1 MRKIL
6 LLISLVLLG
15 SCSCL
20 LSQVPPQYVYI
31 TDSTCM
37 APLPDYRPLAPA
49 KDNCGVPVVTQ
60 DPEPGFILGYPGAR
74 VEVKIRATDNS
85 KNYKQ
90 MKFFVTL
97 LDTIPPTIDSTLLTV
112 DTEMDRIEELYN
124 KADLAVLTK
133 MEEFDAIFPYERY
146 GIVRD
151 DVDSTFYKKMMFIS
165 VPTAQAVT
173 GKGNRFWQWQNP
185 GDTIIIYN
193 HY

>member
-37 APLPDYRPLAPA
+37 APLPDYRTKVTAS
-49 KDNCGVPVVTQ
+49 DNCGPVTLTQ

-90 MKFFVTL
+90 IKFYVTL
-97 LDTIPPTIDSTLLTV
+97 LDTIPPIIDSTLLTV
-112 DTEMDRIEELYN
+112 DTEMERIEYLYN
-124 KADLAVLTK
+124 KADLAVLNK
-133 MEEFDAIFPYERY
+133 MEEFDATFPYEQF
-146 GIVRD
+146 GIVKD

-165 VPTAQAVT
+165 VPTAHAIT

>member
-1 MRKIL
+1 
-6 LLISLVLLG
+6 
-15 SCSCL
+15 
-20 LSQVPPQYVYI
+20 
-31 TDSTCM
+31 M
-37 APLPDYRPLAPA
+37 APLPDYRTKVTAS
-49 KDNCGVPVVTQ
+49 DNCGPVTLTQ

-90 MKFFVTL
+90 IKFYVTL
-97 LDTIPPTIDSTLLTV
+97 LDTIPPIIDSTLLTV

-124 KADLAVLTK
+124 KADLAVLNK
-133 MEEFDAIFPYERY
+133 MEEFDATFPYEQF
-146 GIVRD
+146 GIVKD

-165 VPTAQAVT
+165 VPTAHAIT